1 MSQYTKTIIF
11 SSADL
16 ICYNLQNTFDHFFV
30 PPALLAGWCR
40 RAVVDAGSGDTVKC
54 SLVIHNVCGELI
66 LTLPSQLHQLPSPA
80 HCVIT
85 EQCQGNVPLM
95 GWLEIP

>member
-1 MSQYTKTIIF
+1 MSQQTKIITF

-30 PPALLAGWCR
+30 PPCPGGRR

-66 LTLPSQLHQLPSPA
+66 LTLPSHLHQLPLQPI
-80 HCVIT
+80 V
-85 EQCQGNVPLM
+85 
-95 GWLEIP
+95 